1 MRSILE
7 IKNYLKRKDFSDI
20 NIENTIEKLKKEGYL
35 NEEIFIKAY
44 IQDQYNLT
52 NNGPLKIKNGLI
64 KLGISEDKINIDLD
78 FNEKIN
84 KLIEKKVKQ
93 NHKLNTYELKMNIT
107 NYLIRLGYSKD
118 SFEEYLDNIEVD
130 DSALIKKEYDK
141 LYSKY
146 KTKYKEKKLMYYL
159 RDRLYKKG
167 YSIDLIN
174 EIINEEDL

>member
-1 MRSILE
+1 
-7 IKNYLKRKDFSDI
+7 
-20 NIENTIEKLKKEGYL
+20 
-35 NEEIFIKAY
+35 
-44 IQDQYNLT
+44 
-52 NNGPLKIKNGLI
+52 
-64 KLGISEDKINIDLD
+64 
-78 FNEKIN
+78 
-84 KLIEKKVKQ
+84 
-93 NHKLNTYELKMNIT
+93 MNIT

-146 KTKYKEKKLMYYL
+146 KTKYKDKKLMYYL

-174 EIINEEDL
+174 EIINEEDLWSYIIIH